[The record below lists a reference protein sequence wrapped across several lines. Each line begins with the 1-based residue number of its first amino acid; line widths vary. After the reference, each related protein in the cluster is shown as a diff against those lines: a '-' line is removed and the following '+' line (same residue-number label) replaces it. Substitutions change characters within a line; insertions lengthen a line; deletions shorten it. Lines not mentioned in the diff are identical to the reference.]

1 MRERPGYGAVG
12 QIGEKNEEAERKAVL
27 NAGGFYISRYEAG
40 KEHWWIKE
48 LKEKEAAEA
57 LKWFEEQNKI
67 AKFAEKERI
76 IIQSFQ
82 KEIREKREKIEKLYT
97 EIKDL
102 EKKCNECLAKIS
114 VGDTGLMDL
123 LAEENSK
130 K

>member
-1 MRERPGYGAVG
+1 M
-12 QIGEKNEEAERKAVL
+12 IK
-27 NAGGFYISRYEAG
+27 

>member
-1 MRERPGYGAVG
+1 M
-12 QIGEKNEEAERKAVL
+12 IK
-27 NAGGFYISRYEAG
+27 

-48 LKEKEAAEA
+48 LKEKETAEA
-57 LKWFEEQNKI
+57 LKWFEEQNRI
-67 AKFAEKERI
+67 AKFTEKERI

-82 KEIREKREKIEKLYT
+82 KEIREKREKIEKLYK
-97 EIKDL
+97 EIKNL
-102 EKKCNECLAKIS
+102 EKTCNECLAKIS